1 MYNNNNSFGNASQG
15 YQSSQGFQGNNA
27 QYQGFQRQYQPIGSV
42 QSFYNQ
48 SNAGQ
53 ATQGINQGFNQGI
66 NQGFNQGNSQVA
78 QATSQATSQESFH
91 TANYRG
97 NQPGHD
103 AYKRSDSSTPA
114 QQQQSSFQSGYS
126 SYIPMS
132 NQFASNES
140 QQFGYAVTQQ
150 QPFIPS
156 QFSSSVQMNQQP
168 FAQANV
174 SPNAFHMANYRG
186 NQPGH
191 DAYKRGDSSTPS
203 QQAFQSGYGSQQS
216 MQQNMPQ
223 QSLQSF
229 NPGFNNS
236 SMGQQSG
243 YNSSF

>member
-27 QYQGFQRQYQPIGSV
+27 QYQGFQKQYQPIGAV

-53 ATQGINQGFNQGI
+53 ANQGF

-78 QATSQATSQESFH
+78 QATSQESFH

-103 AYKRSDSSTPA
+103 AYKRSDSSMPA
-114 QQQQSSFQSGYS
+114 QQQQSGFQSGYS
-126 SYIPMS
+126 SYIPVNNQYAS
-132 NQFASNES
+132 NQS
-140 QQFGYAVTQQ
+140 QQFGYASAQ
-150 QPFIPS
+150 QPFVSS
-156 QFSSSVQMNQQP
+156 QFVSSAQSNQQP
-168 FAQANV
+168 YGQAYV
-174 SPNAFHMANYRG
+174 SPNAFHTANYRG

-191 DAYKRGDSSTPS
+191 DAYLRGESSTPS
-203 QQAFQSGYGSQQS
+203 QQSFQSSYGSQQS
-216 MQQNMPQ
+216 MQQNNPQ

-229 NPGFNNS
+229 NPGFNNPG
-236 SMGQQSG
+236 MGQQFGS
-243 YNSSF
+243 NSSF

>member
-1 MYNNNNSFGNASQG
+1 MYNNNNNFGNASQG

-27 QYQGFQRQYQPIGSV
+27 QYQGNQKQYQPIGTV

-53 ATQGINQGFNQGI
+53 ANQGYNQGFNQG
-66 NQGFNQGNSQVA
+66 FNQMNSQV
-78 QATSQATSQESFH
+78 SQATSPESFH

-103 AYKRSDSSTPA
+103 AYKRSDSSTPT

-126 SYIPMS
+126 SYIPMN

-191 DAYKRGDSSTPS
+191 DAYKRGESSTPS
-203 QQAFQSGYGSQQS
+203 QQSFQSGYGSQQS

>member
-1 MYNNNNSFGNASQG
+1 MYNNTNSFGNASQG
-15 YQSSQGFQGNNA
+15 YQFSQGFQGNNA
-27 QYQGFQRQYQPIGSV
+27 QYQGYQKQYQPIGAV

-53 ATQGINQGFNQGI
+53 ANQGFNQM
-66 NQGFNQGNSQVA
+66 NTPA
-78 QATSQATSQESFH
+78 SQAISQESFH

-103 AYKRSDSSTPA
+103 AYKRSDSSMPSQQ

-126 SYIPMS
+126 SYIPMNNQFGS
-132 NQFASNES
+132 NQS
-140 QQFGYAVTQQ
+140 QQYGYSSAQQQ
-150 QPFIPS
+150 QPFVSS
-156 QFSSSVQMNQQP
+156 QYGSSVQSNQQP
-168 FAQANV
+168 YGQTYV
-174 SPNAFHMANYRG
+174 SPNAFHTANYRG

-191 DAYKRGDSSTPS
+191 DANWRSDSSTPS
-203 QQAFQSGYGSQQS
+203 QQSFQSGYGSQQN

-229 NPGFNNS
+229 SSGFNNP